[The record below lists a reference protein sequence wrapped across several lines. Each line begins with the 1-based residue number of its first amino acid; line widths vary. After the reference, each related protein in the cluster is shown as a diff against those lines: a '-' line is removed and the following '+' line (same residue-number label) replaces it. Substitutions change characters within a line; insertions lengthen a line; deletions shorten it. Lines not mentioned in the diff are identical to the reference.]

1 MRNVTSDNLTQT
13 FLGYFSDDTDPRLR
27 EVMESLAKHLHE
39 FVRETNLT
47 HAEWQK
53 GLDILRKAGQITT
66 PERDEFVLLSDVLGL
81 SSLVDMVNSPEKG
94 TNSSVLGPFHISN
107 PPAMPM
113 GADLRGDYDGE
124 LVLVTGRVLD
134 TDDKPISGATLDVW
148 QTAPNGLYSS
158 QDPEQ
163 DTYSFHALFTTGDD
177 GRYSFTTVRPVSYTV
192 PTDGPVGELLDATG
206 RHPWRPSHLHYII
219 KAEGYR
225 SLVTEVF
232 PDDDP
237 YLDQDTVF
245 GVRDDLVMHYTPKK
259 PEDFPADGFALSG
272 QINEPFS
279 QVDFDLVLVTESAAS
294 S

>member
-1 MRNVTSDNLTQT
+1 MRNVTQDNITET
-13 FLGYFSDDTDPRLR
+13 FLGYFSDNTDPRLR
-27 EVMESLAKHLHE
+27 EIMASLAKHLHS
-39 FVRETNLT
+39 FAKETNLT
-47 HAEWQK
+47 HKEWTK
-53 GLDILRKAGQITT
+53 GLDILRSAGAITT

-107 PPAMPM
+107 APAMEM
-113 GADLRGDYDGE
+113 GSDLRGDYEGE
-124 LVLVTGRVLD
+124 LILVTGRV
-134 TDDKPISGATLDVW
+134 TDVNDKPIAGATLDIW

-177 GRYSFTTVRPVSYTV
+177 GLYSFTTVRPVSYTV
-192 PTDGPVGELLDATG
+192 PTDGPVGEILDATG

-219 KAEGYR
+219 KADGFR
-225 SLVTEVF
+225 TLVTEVF

-245 GVRDDLVMHYTPKK
+245 GVRSDLVMTYIKQPAAS
-259 PEDFPADGFALSG
+259 FPDSGFALSG
-272 QINEPFS
+272 KVDEDYS
-279 QVDFDLVLVTESAAS
+279 RVDFDLMLTAEIS
-294 S
+294 